1 MRMLKNYRVLLMRW
15 MLILGLLHTALPTR
29 AALGQGANFDEEQLQ
44 RATVQITQ
52 VFTNPLGQTVISCV
66 GSGTIIT
73 ADGLILT
80 NAHIA
85 LPIAG
90 CRSDRIM
97 VALTIRLGEAPVPK
111 YYAQVVTSNIGWDL
125 AVLRIVSTL
134 DGRPVDRASLA
145 LPFAELG
152 NSEDTRLDQT
162 LGFVGYAAP
171 ERDETAASVVTTIR
185 GTVTGFT
192 AESRVGEK
200 AWFKTRAALP
210 GSMSGGGAYNADGQ
224 LIGVPTVEP
233 PQSGAFGSERIDC
246 RRIQDSDGDGR
257 VTERDLCIPRAGFIN
272 AIRPVRLA
280 RGLILA
286 AQLELTAESAQ
297 KPPVIATPSPNEPTQ
312 NVLGAPIF
320 SRLFF
325 ATGVDLAGN
334 PSRVITSAPTGISSL
349 YLFFDYRNMR
359 DGLIYE
365 LRVLRDGAPDPTFSL
380 APTTWS
386 GGENGL
392 WYIGSSTQSYPNGS
406 YEFALFI
413 EGVRVADASITIGG
427 AATAQPEFSSILFGI
442 NAGEPDLVST
452 GNILPVANE
461 VNAEFVY
468 NNMVEGLA
476 WQQRWY
482 YEEILISAIEA
493 SWSGSS
499 NGTFRIKAEAPPD
512 RSLQPGRYRLEL
524 YIQNQLAATSDFVM
538 AGAQVGFA
546 SEVFNRGRFASEFN
560 QGVLGGVVG
569 ETMPNTITDLYFVFD
584 WRDIALGTPFTW
596 RWTVD
601 NNPLFEV
608 TQPWANPPTGSDTW
622 LRLKSNGLLP
632 EGSYKIELLVA
643 GAIKASAT
651 VRVGIGQLPIRLFT
665 RTEGVQ
671 LGGVITDA
679 ETGDGIAGVTVIV
692 LEPLL
697 DVVDF
702 TWQTSEVFDIAF
714 TDGAGRFSLGKL
726 LPRNEAYSM
735 IIVAQGYLPLAT
747 DGFRVLE
754 DEFEPIELQIEL
766 NRD

>member
-1 MRMLKNYRVLLMRW
+1 MKRCRALLLYW
-15 MLILGLLHTALPTR
+15 IPTLGLLLAALPIQI
-29 AALGQGANFDEEQLQ
+29 ALGQGANFDEEQLQ

-125 AVLRIVSTL
+125 AVLQITSTI
-134 DGRPVDRASLA
+134 DGRPVDRASLS
-145 LPFAELG
+145 LPFVELG
-152 NSEDTRLDQT
+152 NSDDTQLDQT
-162 LGFVGYAAP
+162 LEYVGYVAP
-171 ERDETAASVVTTIR
+171 ERDEAAASVVALVR

-192 AESRVGEK
+192 AEARVGEK

-210 GSMSGGGAYNADGQ
+210 GSMSGGGAYNSQGQ

-233 PQSGAFGSERIDC
+233 PQSGVFGSESVNC

-257 VTERDLCIPRAGFIN
+257 VTERDLCVPKAGFIN
-272 AIRPVRLA
+272 AIRPARLA

-286 AQLELTAESAQ
+286 AQLNLIPESAQ
-297 KPPVIATPSPNEPTQ
+297 KLPEIATPSLNEPTQ
-312 NVLGAPIF
+312 NVPGAPTF

-325 ATGVDLAGN
+325 SPGVDLAGN
-334 PSRVITSAPTGISSL
+334 PTRVITSAPSGVSSL
-349 YLFFDYRNMR
+349 YLFFDYSNMR

-365 LRVLRDGAPDPTFSL
+365 LRVLRDGTPDPTFSL
-380 APTTWS
+380 APATWS
-386 GGENGL
+386 GGERGL
-392 WYIGSSTQSYPNGS
+392 WYIGSSAQAYPNGN

-413 EGVRVADASITIGG
+413 EGARVADATISVGG
-427 AATAQPEFSSILFGI
+427 AATAQPEFSSILFGVVTI
-442 NAGEPDLVST
+442 EGTLAST
-452 GNILPVANE
+452 GNILPVANS

-468 NNMVEGLA
+468 NNMQAGLS
-476 WQQRWY
+476 WRQRWY
-482 YEEILISAIEA
+482 YEEILISDIEA
-493 SWSGSS
+493 TWNSGS
-499 NGTFRIKAEAPPD
+499 NGKNKILAEAPPD
-512 RSLQPGRYRLEL
+512 RPLQPGRYRLEL
-524 YIQNQLAATSDFVM
+524 YIANQLAATSDFVM
-538 AGAQVGFA
+538 AGGQVGYTT
-546 SEVFNRGRFASEFN
+546 EVFTNLRFASEFN
-560 QGVLGGVVG
+560 QGVLGGIIG

-584 WRDIALGTPFTW
+584 WRDIAAGTPFTW

-608 TQPWANPPTGSDTW
+608 TQPWANPPTGSNTW
-622 LRLKSNGLLP
+622 LRLQPNGLLP

-643 GAIKASAT
+643 GAVKASAT

-665 RTEGVQ
+665 RAEGVQ
-671 LGGVITDA
+671 LSGVITDA
-679 ETGDGIAGVTVIV
+679 ETGEGIAGVTVIV

-714 TDGAGRFSLGKL
+714 TDGAGRFSMGKL

-747 DGFRVLE
+747 DGFRILE
-754 DEFEPIELQIEL
+754 DEFEPIELYIEL